1 MKLSGPYLTLIGGLA
16 VGGVLIALS
25 SAAVDR
31 SQDRVANAA
40 ASTPRDAVTTAPAET
55 ESPSPS
61 ADADDTAASN
71 AQEVLV
77 PAGTYAGRELS
88 DKASVAV
95 SVKGK
100 TAIAYFC
107 DGAKIEAWVQ
117 GPADG
122 SPLVL
127 KGKKG
132 AKLTAEYKNGRLIGK
147 VKAGGKDWSFNVK
160 KVKAPSGLYRAA
172 ANVRSAKV
180 VGGWI
185 IFEGRQIGMLESST
199 DGEVPAPSI
208 DLETGKVTIDGT
220 QVQTEQLDGPPGD

>member
-1 MKLSGPYLTLIGGLA
+1 MKLSGPYLTLVGGLA
-16 VGGVLIALS
+16 VGGVLLALS

-31 SQDRVANAA
+31 GEDRVANAA
-40 ASTPRDAVTTAPAET
+40 ASTPREAATTPPAEET
-55 ESPSPS
+55 PPSPT
-61 ADADDTAASN
+61 ADAADTVADN
-71 AQEVLV
+71 AQQVLV
-77 PAGTYAGRELS
+77 PNGTYAGRENS

-107 DGAKIEAWVQ
+107 DGAKVEAWVQ
-117 GPADG
+117 GSADE

-127 KGKKG
+127 KGKNG

-147 VKAGGKDWSFNVK
+147 VKAGGENWAFDVK

-172 ANVRSAKV
+172 ANVRTAKV

-185 IFEGRQIGMLESST
+185 IFEGKQVGMLNSST
-199 DGEVPAPSI
+199 TGESPAPPI
-208 DLETGKVTIDGT
+208 DLTTGKATIDGT
-220 QVQTEQLDGPPGD
+220 AVQTEPVDGSSLD